1 VTLQREADQ
10 LLGTCSPV
18 HTCDRAH
25 FIRGMVALYQN
36 RETAIDHF
44 QTAVAM
50 APTSA
55 RAEPSLFWLQLLK
68 ETASGTAEDGRFSRA
83 TVQFVRDLLDGEL
96 LAEQLL
102 QELETSPVQSLQRDL
117 KARDRKLED
126 LTKQLEALK
135 QIDQEMREK
144 TKTIPSRGKEN
155 P

>member
-1 VTLQREADQ
+1 
-10 LLGTCSPV
+10 
-18 HTCDRAH
+18 
-25 FIRGMVALYQN
+25 
-36 RETAIDHF
+36 
-44 QTAVAM
+44 
-50 APTSA
+50 
-55 RAEPSLFWLQLLK
+55 
-68 ETASGTAEDGRFSRA
+68 
-83 TVQFVRDLLDGEL
+83 LDGEL